1 MSEPK
6 YNSITAA
13 VKAQARQARRDAKAA
28 VTAARAPKAPQYS
41 PNIVNRRSNT
51 LAQIIA
57 KYRTQGVKFTSS
69 SLQICRRRSLHKVDY
84 VGVSIKNQNGKTHA
98 SLCNVFMCRNAI
110 HCPYCKGYRE
120 AHTRD
125 YLTECV
131 SEKAKAKRLSAG
143 LLTFT
148 HQHAAATDPHDLA
161 AYVPQANAFYGA
173 LSHYHSNAFR
183 VFNAL
188 GGGYITG
195 VEAPMGANGL
205 HIHAHEIVFFDAS
218 LSKDERDRL
227 IEKLKALFLAAL
239 KRFGLSASSSCID
252 FKENFD
258 IGYIAKSGTNEIEA
272 SDNETIVQ
280 RKRADYELTRAKT
293 NHGHSNN
300 REFVEYL
307 DDAKHDKAAEI
318 EVVRHLLAMG
328 GRDRW
333 IVSRRLTKMLGIPS
347 LSEYKAE
354 HGEAQ
359 ADAPEKKMVA
369 EIHPEAFNIA
379 NELINQR
386 PAIAL
391 ILRAAKNEEA
401 RPGSVHSMVSAL
413 MLATVHAREERITI
427 KIQRETDAKI
437 AKLKEESA
445 AIGRHESI
453 TATFVRKLE
462 EQGKKDAKDA
472 CNDYRLSV
480 RKRLTA
486 KQDRLDDLDMR
497 TRVASANLVGMDFIG
512 DKWIKIPPV
521 SIPSEVL
528 DTMYESFG
536 KDLVF

>member
-1 MSEPK
+1 MSSEPK
-6 YNSITAA
+6 YHSITAA

-28 VTAARAPKAPQYS
+28 ATAARAPKAPQYS
-41 PNIVNRRSNT
+41 PNVVNRRSDT
-51 LAQIIA
+51 LARIIA
-57 KYRTQGVKFTSS
+57 KYRTQGVKFSSS
-69 SLQICRRRSLHKVDY
+69 SLQICRRRAQHNAEY
-84 VGVSIKNQNGKTHA
+84 VGVSVSTHGNKKSA
-98 SLCNVFMCRNAI
+98 SLCNVFFCNNGI
-110 HCPYCKGYRE
+110 HCPHCKGRRE

-131 SEKAKAKRLSAG
+131 SEKAKTKRLSAV
-143 LLTFT
+143 LLTYT
-148 HQHAAATDPHDLA
+148 HRHAAATDPHDLT

-195 VEAPMGANGL
+195 VESPMGANGL
-205 HIHAHEIVFFDAS
+205 HLHAHEIVFFDAS

-227 IEKLKALFLAAL
+227 IEKLKALFLASL

-272 SDNETIVQ
+272 SDNAETIR
-280 RKRADYELTRAKT
+280 RKRADYELTREKT

-347 LSEYKAE
+347 LSEYKAK

-359 ADAPEKKMVA
+359 ADAPEKKVVA

-379 NELINQR
+379 NELCNQR
-386 PAIAL
+386 PAVAL
-391 ILRAAKNEEA
+391 ILRAGKNEEA
-401 RPGSVHSMVSAL
+401 RPGSVTMMVNAL
-413 MLATVHAREERITI
+413 VNATLHAHEARITA
-427 KIQRETDAKI
+427 KIQRDTDKRI
-437 AKLKEESA
+437 AAFKEESDA
-445 AIGRHESI
+445 LGRHESI
-453 TATFVRKLE
+453 TRTFIAAITE
-462 EQGKKDAKDA
+462 SGKTRLAQAIK
-472 CNDYRLSV
+472 DYRKSVDERLSRWPEEI
-480 RKRLTA
+480 RKERDEAARQKAADAAIWLANQTPAQLAQHNAMILT
-486 KQDRLDDLDMR
+486 M
-497 TRVASANLVGMDFIG
+497 GG
-512 DKWIKIPPV
+512 
-521 SIPSEVL
+521 E
-528 DTMYESFG
+528 
-536 KDLVF
+536 LVF

>member
-6 YNSITAA
+6 YNGITAA

-41 PNIVNRRSNT
+41 PNVVNRRSDT
-51 LAQIIA
+51 LARIIA
-57 KYRTQGVKFTSS
+57 KYRTQGVKFSS
-69 SLQICRRRSLHKVDY
+69 SSVQICRRRSLREVDY
-84 VGVSIKNQNGKTHA
+84 VGVSVKKQDGKTHA
-98 SLCNVFMCRNAI
+98 SLCNVFMCRNSI

-148 HQHAAATDPHDLA
+148 HRHAAATDPNDLT

-195 VEAPMGANGL
+195 VESPMGANGL
-205 HIHAHEIVFFDAS
+205 HLHAHEIVFFDAS
-218 LSKDERDRL
+218 LSKDERNRL
-227 IEKLKALFLAAL
+227 IEKLKTIFLASL

-272 SDNETIVQ
+272 SDNAETIR
-280 RKRADYELTRAKT
+280 RKRADYELTREKT

-347 LSEYKAE
+347 LSEYKAKR
-354 HGEAQ
+354 GEAQ

-391 ILRAAKNEEA
+391 ILRAGKNEEA
-401 RPGSVHSMVSAL
+401 RPGSVSRMVKAL
-413 MLATVHAREERITI
+413 IDATMQAHEARITA
-427 KIQRETDAKI
+427 KIQRNTDAKI

-445 AIGRHESI
+445 SIGRHESI
-453 TATFVRKLE
+453 TATFVRALE
-462 EQGKKDAKDA
+462 AQGKKEAKDA

-486 KQDRLDDLDMR
+486 KQDKLDDLEMR
-497 TRVASANLVGMDFIG
+497 NRVASANMVGMDFINNQ
-512 DKWIKIPPV
+512 WIKIPLV

-528 DTMYESFG
+528 NTMYESFG

>member
-28 VTAARAPKAPQYS
+28 ATAARAPKAPQYS

-98 SLCNVFMCRNAI
+98 SLCNVFMCRNGI

-131 SEKAKAKRLSAG
+131 SEKAEAKRLSAG

-148 HQHAAATDPHDLA
+148 HQHTAATDPHDLA
-161 AYVPQANAFYGA
+161 AYVPQANAFYSA

-195 VEAPMGANGL
+195 IEAPMGANGL

-227 IEKLKALFLAAL
+227 IEKLKVLFLAAL

-272 SDNETIVQ
+272 SDNESIVQ

-347 LSEYKAE
+347 LSEYKAK

-359 ADAPEKKMVA
+359 ADAPAKKMVA

-391 ILRAAKNEEA
+391 ILRAAKNEYA
-401 RPGSVHSMVSAL
+401 RPGSVHRMVGAL
-413 MLATVHAREERITI
+413 MEATMQAREARITA
-427 KIQRETDAKI
+427 KIQRKTDAKI

-453 TATFVRKLE
+453 TATFVRALE
-462 EQGKKDAKDA
+462 AQGKKETKDA

-486 KQDRLDDLDMR
+486 KQDRLDDLE
-497 TRVASANLVGMDFIG
+497 TRMQVAAANMVGMDFING
-512 DKWIKIPPV
+512 KWIKISPV
-521 SIPSEVL
+521 SIPFGVL
-528 DTMYESFG
+528 CAMRESFG

>member
-1 MSEPK
+1 MSSEPK

-13 VKAQARQARRDAKAA
+13 VKAQTRQARRDAKAA
-28 VTAARAPKAPQYS
+28 ATAARAPKAPQYS
-41 PNIVNRRSNT
+41 PNVVNRRSDT
-51 LAQIIA
+51 LARIIA
-57 KYRTQGVKFTSS
+57 KYRTQGVKFSS
-69 SLQICRRRSLHKVDY
+69 SSVQICRRRSLREVDY
-84 VGVSIKNQNGKTHA
+84 VGVSVKKQDGKTHA
-98 SLCNVFMCRNAI
+98 SLCNVFMCRNGI
-110 HCPYCKGYRE
+110 HCPFCKGYRE

-131 SEKAKAKRLSAG
+131 SEKAKKKRLSAG
-143 LLTFT
+143 LLTYT
-148 HQHAAATDPHDLA
+148 HRHAAATDPNDLT

-195 VEAPMGANGL
+195 VESPMGANGL
-205 HIHAHEIVFFDAS
+205 HLHAHEIVFFDAS

-227 IEKLKALFLAAL
+227 IEKLKTIFLASL

-272 SDNETIVQ
+272 SDNEETIR
-280 RKRADYELTRAKT
+280 RKRADYELTREKT

-347 LSEYKAE
+347 LSEYKAK
-354 HGEAQ
+354 HGENHG
-359 ADAPEKKMVA
+359 APEKKVVA
-369 EIHPEAFNIA
+369 QIHPEAFNIA
-379 NELINQR
+379 NELCNQR
-386 PAIAL
+386 PAVAL
-391 ILRAAKNEEA
+391 ILRAGKNEHT
-401 RPGSVHSMVSAL
+401 RPGSVTLMVKAL
-413 MLATVHAREERITI
+413 VNATLHAHEERITA

-453 TATFVRKLE
+453 TRTFIAAITAH
-462 EQGKKDAKDA
+462 GKTKTVQAIK
-472 CNDYRLSV
+472 DYRKSVDERLSRWPEGI
-480 RKRLTA
+480 RKEREEAARKKAAAAAIWL
-486 KQDRLDDLDMR
+486 
-497 TRVASANLVGMDFIG
+497 ANQTPAQLAQHNAMVNSMGG
-512 DKWIKIPPV
+512 
-521 SIPSEVL
+521 E
-528 DTMYESFG
+528 
-536 KDLVF
+536 LVF